1 MTRDVFM
8 KKAFADEEIE
18 YAHRSYRPAVHLAS
32 AFAARE
38 ALAKASG
45 LGLAKMGLREA
56 WVRRDEAGSPRI
68 CLSPA
73 LEEEFAKKGIRKIW
87 LSISH
92 EGDFA
97 VAVVVL
103 ED

>member
-1 MTRDVFM
+1 MTKDGFL
-8 KKAFADEEIE
+8 KKAFVPEEIE
-18 YAHRSYRPAVHLAS
+18 YARHRRRPAVHLAS

-56 WVRRDEAGSPRI
+56 WVRRDEMGSPRI

-73 LEEEFAKKGIRKIW
+73 LEEEFSKKRIRKIW
-87 LSISH
+87 LSMSH

-97 VAVVVL
+97 VAMVVL

>member
-1 MTRDVFM
+1 MTKDGFL
-8 KKAFADEEIE
+8 KKAFVPEEIE
-18 YAHRSYRPAVHLAS
+18 YARHRRRPAVHLAS

-45 LGLAKMGLREA
+45 LGLGHVGLHGA
-56 WVRRDEAGSPRI
+56 WVRRDEVGSPRI
-68 CLSPA
+68 CLSSA
-73 LEEEFAKKGIRKIW
+73 LEEEFAKKRIRKIW
-87 LSISH
+87 LSMSH

-97 VAVVVL
+97 VAMVVL